1 MPHVVVEYSANLE
14 ADIAPQRLVE
24 VVHDAVLAFPAFDA
38 PGVRTRAARREH
50 FLVAEGDPGN
60 AFIAVTIRIGP
71 GRDAATRKAAS
82 EAVMTALFYATAD
95 IYERRGLALSVEVT
109 ELDDAGMTRRNNL
122 RDRAKRRE
130 TVEADRP
137 R

>member
-24 VVHDAVLAFPAFDA
+24 TVHRAVLAFPAFEA

-50 FLVAEGDPGN
+50 FLVADGDPEN

-71 GRDAATRKAAS
+71 GRSAATRKAAS
-82 EAVMTALFYATAD
+82 EAVMDALHGAVAD
-95 IYERRGLALSVEVT
+95 IYRRRGLALSVEVT
-109 ELDDAGMTRRNNL
+109 ELDDAGMTRKNNL
-122 RDRAKRRE
+122 RDRAKARIQS
-130 TVEADRP
+130 V
-137 R
+137 